1 MANHRIPLR
10 IVLPETSKWCSRL
23 TVVVFSRREGALV
36 NFLVG
41 GLFLLVVGIIPVV
54 GGWVSLVAGVLGL
67 GTILLQSQALRERQP
82 V

>member
-1 MANHRIPLR
+1 MCLASVPFAVWLGQLLLGARAR
-10 IVLPETSKWCSRL
+10 KG
-23 TVVVFSRREGALV
+23 REGALV

-41 GLFLLVVGIIPVV
+41 GLLLLVVGIIPVV

-67 GTILLQSQALRERQP
+67 GTILLQSQALREGQP